1 MPSVCRSPQTVRL
14 VSADT
19 ASTLG
24 VLSQETSIAVMRYA
38 APGARIIASV
48 AMTLGAPRALAAT
61 DTVSTFSGASLSLL
75 WTLPFAGLLL
85 SLALWP
91 IFDPDFWHHYY
102 GKISAAWAL
111 ALLTP
116 FAAVFGFGETVHQ
129 VVHAVLGEYLP
140 FVILLFALYTIS
152 GGIAVRGTLVGTPK
166 LNTSLLA
173 VGAMLASAMGTTGAA
188 MLLIRPLL
196 KANEART
203 QRVHIVV
210 FFIVLVGNIGGALTP
225 LGDPPLFIGFLN
237 GVDFFW
243 TMRSLALPTLL
254 VSAALLAIFYLV
266 DSRLWRREAL
276 PPPAVYEPLAIDGS
290 VNFTLIAG
298 VVAAVLLSGV
308 WKPGISFDIAGTALE
323 LQNSVR
329 EIVLVVLAILS
340 LALTPRVVRANNA
353 FTWEPIAEVAK
364 LFAGIFIT
372 IIPSIAMLQAGS
384 AGALARVVELVT
396 DSASGEPRH
405 VMYFWISG
413 LLSAFLDNAPT
424 YLVFFNLAG
433 GDPVALMGPLRRTLV
448 AISAGAVYFGALT
461 YVGNAPN
468 FMIKAIAEQRGVRMP
483 GFFAYLGY
491 ASVLLLP
498 LFVIISI
505 VYG

>member
-1 MPSVCRSPQTVRL
+1 VT
-14 VSADT
+14 
-19 ASTLG
+19 
-24 VLSQETSIAVMRYA
+24 RYA
-38 APGARIIASV
+38 VPVARIIASATLTFV
-48 AMTLGAPRALAAT
+48 APHALATIDAA
-61 DTVSTFSGASLSLL
+61 STFSGADLSLF
-75 WTLPFAGLLL
+75 WAAPFAGLLL

-91 IFDPDFWHHYY
+91 IFDADFWHHHY

-111 ALLTP
+111 TLLIP
-116 FAAVFGFGETVHQ
+116 FALVFGVDATLHQ
-129 VVHAVLGEYLP
+129 LMHTLLLEYLP

-166 LNTSLLA
+166 LNTALLA

-210 FFIVLVGNIGGALTP
+210 FFIILVGNIGGALTP
-225 LGDPPLFIGFLN
+225 LGDPPLFIGLLK

-254 VSAALLAIFYLV
+254 MSAALLAIFYV
-266 DSRLWRREAL
+266 IDSRLWRRER
-276 PPPAVYEPLAIDGS
+276 PPEPAVYEPLAIDGS

-298 VVAAVLLSGV
+298 VVAAVLLSGM
-308 WKPGISFDIAGTALE
+308 WKPGISFDVAGTLIE
-323 LQNSVR
+323 LQNLVR
-329 EIVLVVLAILS
+329 EIALLALSVLS
-340 LALTPRVVRANNA
+340 LALTPRVVRDSNA

-384 AGALARVVELVT
+384 AGPLAGVVELVT
-396 DSASGEPRH
+396 ESASGEPRH
-405 VMYFWISG
+405 VMYFWTAG

-433 GDPVALMGPLRRTLV
+433 GDPAALMGPLHKTLV

-468 FMIKAIAEQRGVRMP
+468 FMIKAIAEQLGVRMP
-483 GFFAYLGY
+483 GFFGYLAY
-491 ASVLLLP
+491 ASILLLP
-498 LFVIISI
+498 LLVIISVI
-505 VYG
+505 YA

>member
-1 MPSVCRSPQTVRL
+1 
-14 VSADT
+14 
-19 ASTLG
+19 
-24 VLSQETSIAVMRYA
+24 
-38 APGARIIASV
+38 
-48 AMTLGAPRALAAT
+48 
-61 DTVSTFSGASLSLL
+61 
-75 WTLPFAGLLL
+75 
-85 SLALWP
+85 
-91 IFDPDFWHHYY
+91 
-102 GKISAAWAL
+102 
-111 ALLTP
+111 
-116 FAAVFGFGETVHQ
+116 
-129 VVHAVLGEYLP
+129 
-140 FVILLFALYTIS
+140 
-152 GGIAVRGTLVGTPK
+152 
-166 LNTSLLA
+166 
-173 VGAMLASAMGTTGAA
+173 

-196 KANEART
+196 RANEARAH
-203 QRVHIVV
+203 RVHIVV
-210 FFIVLVGNIGGALTP
+210 FFIILVGNIGGALTP

-254 VSAALLAIFYLV
+254 VSAALLAIFYLI
-266 DSRLWRREAL
+266 DSRLWRREA
-276 PPPAVYEPLAIDGS
+276 PPAPAVYEPLAIDGS

-308 WKPGISFDIAGTALE
+308 WKPGISFDIAGTSLE
-323 LQNSVR
+323 LQDLVR
-329 EIVLVVLAILS
+329 EITLATLAILS
-340 LALTPRVVRANNA
+340 LALTPRVVRDSNA

-384 AGALARVVELVT
+384 AGPLARVVQLVT
-396 DSASGEPRH
+396 DSASGAPRH
-405 VMYFWISG
+405 VMYFWIAG

-433 GDPVALMGPLRRTLV
+433 GDPVALMGPLRKTLV
-448 AISAGAVYFGALT
+448 AISAGSVYFGALT

-498 LFVIISI
+498 LFVIISV
-505 VYG
+505 VYA

>member
-1 MPSVCRSPQTVRL
+1 
-14 VSADT
+14 
-19 ASTLG
+19 
-24 VLSQETSIAVMRYA
+24 
-38 APGARIIASV
+38 
-48 AMTLGAPRALAAT
+48 MTLGAPQALAAT
-61 DTVSTFSGASLSLL
+61 DAASTFTGAGLSLL
-75 WTLPFAGLLL
+75 WTAPFAGLLL

-91 IFDPDFWHHYY
+91 IFDADFWHHHY

-111 ALLTP
+111 TLLIP
-116 FAAVFGFGETVHQ
+116 FAIVFGLAATVHQ
-129 VVHAVLGEYLP
+129 LMHALLLEYLP
-140 FVILLFALYTIS
+140 FVILLLALYTIS

-166 LNTSLLA
+166 LNTALLA

-196 KANEART
+196 RANETRK

-210 FFIVLVGNIGGALTP
+210 FFIILVGNLGGALTP

-237 GVDFFW
+237 GVEFFW

-254 VSAALLAIFYLV
+254 MSAALLAIFYV
-266 DSRLWRREAL
+266 IDSRLWRREPP

-308 WKPGISFDIAGTALE
+308 WKPGISFDIAGTPLE
-323 LQNSVR
+323 LQNLVR
-329 EIVLVVLAILS
+329 EIALAVLAILS
-340 LALTPRVVRANNA
+340 LALTPRVVRDNNA

-384 AGALARVVELVT
+384 AGPLARVVELVT
-396 DSASGEPRH
+396 ESASGEPRH
-405 VMYFWISG
+405 VMYFWITG

-433 GDPVALMGPLRRTLV
+433 GDPSALMGPLRRTLV
-448 AISAGAVYFGALT
+448 AISAGAVYFGSLT

-483 GFFAYLGY
+483 GFFAYLAY

-498 LFVIISI
+498 LFVIIS
-505 VYG
+505 VVNA